1 MVTRP
6 VVVGVDGSEESMQA
20 VEWAA
25 LEAKRHSSPLRIV
38 SAPTLIP
45 RIRAYHAAAETVA
58 VALRAISARALE
70 TAVARSEEVA
80 PCLCVTTGLLSGPPA
95 LALAGS
101 GSDAS
106 MLVVGAR
113 GTGGFAAMIL
123 GSVSRYAATR
133 APCPVVVVRQET
145 MAVHRE
151 IAVGIRDPQDA
162 TETLAFAF
170 EEAAARGA
178 DVVAVHAWFWLPSAL
193 SLPSAPSAA
202 SEGTRLQPADPD
214 HISAGATRT
223 LTAALDE
230 WRHKYPKVRVR
241 PDVIR
246 GHPGRVL
253 ASYSARADL
262 VVLGRHGP
270 SSPDGAG
277 SAGPGIGSTLH
288 AVLNHAHGPVA
299 IVPARLTPSAAT

>member
-6 VVVGVDGSEESMQA
+6 IVVGVDGSEESMQG

-25 LEAKRHSSPLRIV
+25 TEAKRHSSPLRIV
-38 SAPTLIP
+38 SAPTVVP
-45 RIRAYHAAAETVA
+45 RIHAYHAAAEAVA
-58 VALRAISARALE
+58 VALRGVSARALE
-70 TAVARSEEVA
+70 AAVARSEEVA
-80 PCLCVTTGLLSGPPA
+80 PGVRVTTGLLSGPPA
-95 LALAGS
+95 LAVAGS

-113 GTGGFAAMIL
+113 GAGGFVAMTL
-123 GSVSRYAATR
+123 GSVSRYAATH

-151 IAVGIRDPQDA
+151 IAVGVRDLLDA

-170 EEAAARGA
+170 AEAAVRGA
-178 DVVAVHAWFWLPSAL
+178 DLVAVHAWFWFPSAR
-193 SLPSAPSAA
+193 SLPPAPSAISQSA
-202 SEGTRLQPADPD
+202 RLPLADPD
-214 HISAGATRT
+214 QISAGATRA
-223 LTAALDE
+223 LTAALDQ
-230 WRHKYPKVRVR
+230 WRDKYPKVRVR

-262 VVLGRHGP
+262 VVLGRHG
-270 SSPDGAG
+270 SSPAPGRAR
-277 SAGPGIGSTLH
+277 PGIGSTLH
-288 AVLNHAHGPVA
+288 AVLDHAHGPVA
-299 IVPARLTPSAAT
+299 IVPGRA

>member
-6 VVVGVDGSEESMQA
+6 IVVGVDGSEESMQA

-25 LEAKRHSSPLRIV
+25 MEAKRHSSPLRIV

-58 VALRAISARALE
+58 VALRGISARALE
-70 TAVARSEEVA
+70 TAVARSQEVA
-80 PCLCVTTGLLSGPPA
+80 PCLYVTTDLLSGPPA
-95 LALAGS
+95 LAVAGS

-178 DVVAVHAWFWLPSAL
+178 DLVAVHAWFWLPSAP
-193 SLPSAPSAA
+193 SLPPAPPATG
-202 SEGTRLQPADPD
+202 EGTRLQPADPD
-214 HISAGATRT
+214 QISAGATRT

-230 WRHKYPKVRVR
+230 WRDKYPKVRVR
-241 PDVIR
+241 QDVIR

-262 VVLGRHGP
+262 VVVGRHG
-270 SSPDGAG
+270 G
-277 SAGPGIGSTLH
+277 AGPGVGSILH
-288 AVLNHAHGPVA
+288 AVLDHAHGPVA
-299 IVPARLTPSAAT
+299 VMPARG

>member
-1 MVTRP
+1 
-6 VVVGVDGSEESMQA
+6 
-20 VEWAA
+20 
-25 LEAKRHSSPLRIV
+25 
-38 SAPTLIP
+38 
-45 RIRAYHAAAETVA
+45 VA
-58 VALRAISARALE
+58 S
-70 TAVARSEEVA
+70 
-80 PCLCVTTGLLSGPPA
+80 CLCVTTDLLSGPPA
-95 LALAGS
+95 LAVAGS

-178 DVVAVHAWFWLPSAL
+178 DLVAVHAWFWLASAL
-193 SLPSAPSAA
+193 ALPPAPSAT
-202 SEGTRLQPADPD
+202 SQGKRLQPADPD
-214 HISAGATRT
+214 QISAGATRA
-223 LTAALDE
+223 LTAALDD
-230 WRHKYPKVRVR
+230 WRDKYPTVRVR

-246 GHPGRVL
+246 SHPGRVL

-262 VVLGRHGP
+262 VVLGRRG
-270 SSPDGAG
+270 SSPAPGRAGAGTDGA
-277 SAGPGIGSTLH
+277 GIGSTLH
-288 AVLNHAHGPVA
+288 AVLDHAHGPVA
-299 IVPARLTPSAAT
+299 IVPARG

>member
-1 MVTRP
+1 MAIRP
-6 VVVGVDGSEESMQA
+6 IVVGVDGSEESMQA
-20 VEWAA
+20 AEWAA
-25 LEAKRHSSPLRIV
+25 MEAKRHSSPLRIV
-38 SAPTLIP
+38 SAPTAMP

-58 VALRAISARALE
+58 IALSGVSARALKA
-70 TAVARSEEVA
+70 AVARCEEVA
-80 PCLCVTTGLLSGPPA
+80 PGVRVTTELLSGPPA
-95 LALAGS
+95 LALVAS

-113 GTGGFAAMIL
+113 GAGGFAAMIL

-133 APCPVVVVRQET
+133 APCPVVVIRQET

-151 IAVGIRDPQDA
+151 IAVGIRDPLAADG
-162 TETLAFAF
+162 TLAFAF
-170 EEAAARGA
+170 EEAAVRGA
-178 DVVAVHAWFWLPSAL
+178 DLVVVHAWSWSAAAL
-193 SLPSAPSAA
+193 SLPPAPSAT
-202 SEGTRLQPADPD
+202 SEGARLQLAGPD
-214 HISAGATRT
+214 QISAGATRA

-230 WRHKYPKVRVR
+230 WRDKYPKVRVR

-270 SSPDGAG
+270 SGTG
-277 SAGPGIGSTLH
+277 RAGPGIGSTLH
-288 AVLNHAHGPVA
+288 AVLDHAHGPVA
-299 IVPARLTPSAAT
+299 IVPGRD

>member
-1 MVTRP
+1 MVIRP
-6 VVVGVDGSEESMQA
+6 VVVGVDGSEESMLA

-25 LEAKRHSSPLRIV
+25 MEAKRHSSPLRIV

-58 VALRAISARALE
+58 VALIGISARALE
-70 TAVARSEEVA
+70 TALARSQEVA
-80 PCLCVTTGLLSGPPA
+80 PCLRVTTDLLSGPPA
-95 LALAGS
+95 LAVAGR

-133 APCPVVVVRQET
+133 APCPVVVIRQET
-145 MAVHRE
+145 MAAHRE
-151 IAVGIRDPQDA
+151 IAVGIGDPQDA

-170 EEAAARGA
+170 GEAAARGA
-178 DVVAVHAWFWLPSAL
+178 DLVAVHAWFWLPSAP
-193 SLPSAPSAA
+193 SLPPAPSAT

-214 HISAGATRT
+214 QISAGATRT

-230 WRHKYPKVRVR
+230 WRDKYPKVRVR
-241 PDVIR
+241 QDVIR

-262 VVLGRHGP
+262 VVVGRHG
-270 SSPDGAG
+270 G
-277 SAGPGIGSTLH
+277 AGPGVGSILH
-288 AVLNHAHGPVA
+288 AVLDHAHGPVA
-299 IVPARLTPSAAT
+299 VMPARG

>member
-1 MVTRP
+1 MVIRP
-6 VVVGVDGSEESMQA
+6 IVVGVDGSEESMQA
-20 VEWAA
+20 AEWAA
-25 LEAKRHSSPLRIV
+25 MEAKRHSSPLRIV
-38 SAPTLIP
+38 SAPAVMP
-45 RIRAYHAAAETVA
+45 RIRASHAAAETVA
-58 VALRAISARALE
+58 VALRRITARALE

-80 PCLCVTTGLLSGPPA
+80 PGVRVTTGLLSGPAA
-95 LALAGS
+95 LAVAGS

-151 IAVGIRDPQDA
+151 VAVGIRDPQDA

-170 EEAAARGA
+170 EEAAARDA
-178 DVVAVHAWFWLPSAL
+178 DLVAVHAWFWFPSAL
-193 SLPSAPSAA
+193 SLPSAPSATG
-202 SEGTRLQPADPD
+202 EGAWLRPADPD
-214 HISAGATRT
+214 QISVEATRN
-223 LTAALDE
+223 LTAALDK
-230 WRHKYPKVRVR
+230 WRDKYPNVRVR

-270 SSPDGAG
+270 AGAGSAGPG

-288 AVLNHAHGPVA
+288 AVLDHAHGPVA
-299 IVPARLTPSAAT
+299 IVPGRD